1 MKIRRLCV
9 PHERQCWLGGPP
21 SQTHKVICLSNV
33 LRYIHLRQAM
43 QRCITTSY
51 RISTLMVG
59 CKNVLEWG
67 PIHDLQGVNKSWRSK
82 WKHPKLV
89 PWENLQMS
97 LHSPERAHF
106 RCGGEIIENS
116 MFKHMQLHHQDQQP
130 QFVFKAEKFFKDVC
144 SDQIFEGVCINN
156 SPSTHG
162 YLMNSR
168 AGPHPSLNDH
178 HLAQQHQLQQRLLTS
193 YKQLEMPLPYW
204 PQEQ

>member
-1 MKIRRLCV
+1 
-9 PHERQCWLGGPP
+9 
-21 SQTHKVICLSNV
+21 
-33 LRYIHLRQAM
+33 
-43 QRCITTSY
+43 
-51 RISTLMVG
+51 
-59 CKNVLEWG
+59 
-67 PIHDLQGVNKSWRSK
+67 
-82 WKHPKLV
+82 
-89 PWENLQMS
+89 MS

-204 PQEQ
+204 PQEQQAIWCGEFQWPCLFKGLGSIKLPLVGLWAEEEVQTSIWRDPGARRREDAREDLEDPNLFFKHPSQEHLSLVI